1 MQNEIN
7 IMGKLIEI
15 RRASYSEAKQLKEF
29 DEFIGDRRINNSR
42 GELFVAFYNNELA
55 GFITYS
61 SAYFFDRPF
70 IQLLC
75 VKKEFRRKGI
85 ARELMLKVA
94 AVYEEIDLWTSTEE
108 WNVAAENLFISL
120 GFVKCG
126 TIQGINKDN
135 IEEVFFIKYGKLQL

>member
-1 MQNEIN
+1 MDNS
-7 IMGKLIEI
+7 IEI
-15 RRASYSEAKQLKEF
+15 RRATYSEAKKLKEF

-75 VKKEFRRKGI
+75 VKKDFRRKGI
-85 ARELMLKVA
+85 AKELVTKVA
-94 AVYEEIDLWTSTEE
+94 EMYREIDLWTSTEE
-108 WNVAAENLFISL
+108 WNIEAENLFVKI
-120 GFVKCG
+120 GFTKCG
-126 TIQGINKDN
+126 KIQGINKDN
-135 IEEVFFIKYGKLQL
+135 IEEVFFVKYGALEKSK

>member
-1 MQNEIN
+1 MD
-7 IMGKLIEI
+7 KSIEI
-15 RRASYSEAKQLKEF
+15 RRATRAEAKQIKEF

-42 GELFVAFYNNELA
+42 GELFVALYNNELA

-85 ARELMLKVA
+85 ARELMMKIVGI
-94 AVYEEIDLWTSTEE
+94 YEEIDLWTSTEE
-108 WNVAAENLFISL
+108 WNTEAESLFTSM

-126 TIQGINKDN
+126 
-135 IEEVFFIKYGKLQL
+135 KL